1 MSAEKRKS
9 LIKQIEEERDSRI
22 ITYITGDRPGLMA
35 EMADDAVRP
44 VVEQL
49 RRLGSL
55 EKLDVFLYSRGGGI
69 DVPWQLV
76 SAFREISEEWSVLI
90 PFRAYSATT
99 LLALGADEI
108 IMGPQAQLGPID
120 PSLTQHP
127 LQGIGKVPVEDVM
140 AFIDFMRNKV
150 GLSDQLALTN
160 GLANLVGRVDA
171 VTLGT
176 VYRTYSH
183 IRDTAR
189 KIIQSRK
196 EPPTSS
202 DIDQIIST
210 LAEKVYAHGHAI
222 SRTEAKVI
230 GLPVESPLASLEDT
244 MWNLLLEYESHMKLL
259 EPWDPQA
266 VLGEKEEA
274 EEKCV
279 VAMIEST
286 AASHECII
294 IPRVIR
300 KRQMPQNLQV
310 VVNLTPKTPDSVI
323 QEKAL
328 RAVQEALMTQAPPL
342 GIETIQRPC
351 RWVLAE

>member
-1 MSAEKRKS
+1 MSAEKRKQ
-9 LIKQIEEERDSRI
+9 LIKQIEEERGSRV

-55 EKLDVFLYSRGGGI
+55 EKLDVFIYSRGGGM

-99 LLALGADEI
+99 LLTLGADKI

-120 PSLTQHP
+120 PSLTQHH
-127 LQGIGKVPVEDVM
+127 LQGVGKVPVEDVM

-160 GLANLVGRVDA
+160 GLANLIGRVDA
-171 VTLGT
+171 VTLGA

-202 DIDQIIST
+202 DMDQIIST

-222 SRTEAKVI
+222 SRTEAKTI
-230 GLPVESPLASLEDT
+230 GLPVDSPPKCLEDT
-244 MWNLLLEYESHMKLL
+244 MWNLLQEYESHMKLL

-266 VLGEKEEA
+266 VLGKEEEA
-274 EEKCV
+274 EVECV
-279 VAMIEST
+279 VAIIEST
-286 AASHECII
+286 VASHECII

-300 KRQMPQNLQV
+300 QRQMPQNLQV
-310 VVNLTPKTPDSVI
+310 VVNLNPQTLDSVI
-323 QEKAL
+323 REKAL
-328 RAVQEALMTQAPPL
+328 IAVQEALMTQAPSI